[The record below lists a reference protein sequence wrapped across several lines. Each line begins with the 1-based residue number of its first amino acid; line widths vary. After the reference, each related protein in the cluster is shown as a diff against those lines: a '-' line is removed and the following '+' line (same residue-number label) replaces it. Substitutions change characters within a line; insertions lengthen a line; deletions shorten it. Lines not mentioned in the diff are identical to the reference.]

1 MKFVS
6 MVTNLVDTHV
16 NIMRFQY
23 SVPIDLIVS
32 LGYFRRTE
40 ENISQWELP
49 FKRVLKPQQM
59 VAPSKT
65 PMVADRQMS

>member
-1 MKFVS
+1 MINYKLRTSKNMKFVS

-40 ENISQWELP
+40 ENIS
-49 FKRVLKPQQM
+49 
-59 VAPSKT
+59 
-65 PMVADRQMS
+65 